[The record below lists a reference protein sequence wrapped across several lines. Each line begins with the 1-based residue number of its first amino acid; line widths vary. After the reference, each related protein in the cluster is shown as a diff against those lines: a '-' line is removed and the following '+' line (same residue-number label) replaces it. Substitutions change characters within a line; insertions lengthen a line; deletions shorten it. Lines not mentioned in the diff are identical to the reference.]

1 MKKKPMK
8 HLSNRL
14 NIKKILSIGVLGL
27 AAAHAAPALAVCSP
41 VNGWRDRTL
50 SFAFP
55 ATIPIQRDAPV
66 GTILTTQTIP
76 IADQI
81 YLTCTP
87 DTPNTPLNAA
97 FTNGWTPGTD
107 NIANTNVPGVGI
119 RIAVNNIGSNRRIP
133 FTVTSGAIYPNPVWQ
148 SARWI
153 IDLIKTGPISGGQ
166 ITLGRYAGYA
176 VTNVYWILY
185 INATSGGQITPLACS
200 VTNAAITVPMGNI
213 RPNQFS
219 GPGTGA
225 GDRDFPVA
233 LNCDANTRVNIT
245 LEGTADSS
253 GVPGV
258 LALNPSST
266 TPVARGVG
274 LQLSR
279 GGTPV
284 TLGTPIPTGTA
295 AAAGPYA
302 VTLHAR
308 YYQTAATI
316 TGGQANSTATFT
328 MTYN

>member
-8 HLSNRL
+8 HLSSRL
-14 NIKKILSIGVLGL
+14 NIRKLLSIGVLGL
-27 AAAHAAPALAVCSP
+27 ASIYAAPALATCSAA
-41 VNGWRDRTL
+41 NGWTDRTL

-55 ATIPIQRDAPV
+55 AIIPAQRDAPV
-66 GTILTTQTIP
+66 GTILTTQIIP
-76 IADQI
+76 LADQI
-81 YLTCTP
+81 YMHCTADSP
-87 DTPNTPLNAA
+87 PTPLNSA
-97 FTNGWTPGTD
+97 FTNGWIPGTD
-107 NIANTNVPGVGI
+107 MIASTNVPGVGI
-119 RIAVNNIGSNRRIP
+119 RIFVINSGFRRNVP
-133 FTVTSGAIYPNPVWQ
+133 FTVTAGASVQNPNWLNA
-148 SARWI
+148 SWGI
-153 IDLIKTGPISGGQ
+153 ELIKTGPITAGQ

-176 VTNVYWILY
+176 LQNIYWILY
-185 INATSGGQITPLACS
+185 INATSGGQITPVACS
-200 VTNAAITVPMGNI
+200 VTNPVITVPMGNV
-213 RPNQFS
+213 RPNQFA